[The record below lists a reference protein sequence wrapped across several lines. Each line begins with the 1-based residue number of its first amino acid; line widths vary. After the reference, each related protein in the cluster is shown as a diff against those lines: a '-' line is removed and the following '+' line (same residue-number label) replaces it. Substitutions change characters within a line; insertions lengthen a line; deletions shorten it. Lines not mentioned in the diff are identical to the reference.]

1 MGNNEP
7 NLKIGTNDFFDSE
20 LVNYNETDICNNN
33 CDLIEEKC
41 GFFAT
46 LIASLLKL
54 VGFSS
59 DLLQCPFK

>member
-1 MGNNEP
+1 MGNKEP
-7 NLKIGTNDFFDSE
+7 NLKIGTEEFLTSRLVTNND
-20 LVNYNETDICNNN
+20 TDVCNND
-33 CDLIEEKC
+33 CTLIEEKC
-41 GFFAT
+41 GPFTT

>member
-1 MGNNEP
+1 MGKTEV
-7 NLKIGTNDFFDSE
+7 NLDIGTNDFSKMASVSASD
-20 LVNYNETDICNNN
+20 TDICKEN
-33 CDLIEEKC
+33 CILIEEKC